1 MSMRRTFLLDFVKS
15 NASIGCVG
23 AESNAPMLGIS
34 GEPTRPCTSGINCS
48 GAEYGT
54 SIKSSTGE
62 LSKVQ
67 LCHYF
72 CTPRAAV

>member
-1 MSMRRTFLLDFVKS
+1 MSMRRTSLLGFVKS
-15 NASIGCVG
+15 NSSIGCVG

-34 GEPTRPCTSGINCS
+34 GEPTRPCTSDINCS
-48 GAEYGT
+48 GAEYGAFIE
-54 SIKSSTGE
+54 SGTGE